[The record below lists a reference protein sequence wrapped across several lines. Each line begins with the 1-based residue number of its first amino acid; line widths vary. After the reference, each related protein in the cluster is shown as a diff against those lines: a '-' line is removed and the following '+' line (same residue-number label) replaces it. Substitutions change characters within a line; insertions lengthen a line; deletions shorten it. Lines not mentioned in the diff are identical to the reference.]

1 MEIFKKSKPS
11 SMLRT
16 VTRRFLYVFIPLL
29 ILLGLGKFEF
39 IAKEVYEAGILL
51 AASIVFILGIPLSLI
66 LDIDS
71 MQNNLGVE
79 SNELC
84 LFIASAVAYLNFVG
98 YGIFFSFLKK
108 KEKKEKKND

>member
-1 MEIFKKSKPS
+1 
-11 SMLRT
+11 MLRT
-16 VTRRFLYVFIPLL
+16 ITRRFSYIFIPLL
-29 ILLGLGKFEF
+29 ILLGLGKFEL

-51 AASIVFILGIPLSLI
+51 AASIIFILGIPLSLI

-84 LFIASAVAYLNFVG
+84 LLIAAAVAYLNFIG
-98 YGIFFSFLKK
+98 YGIFFSFFKK
-108 KEKKEKKND
+108 KEEKQEKEKKND